1 MLFKKYIIAII
12 ITIAF
17 SPMELD
23 AQKWKKS
30 LKDISKKVTKEVV
43 KEIKP
48 LSVDFKVTKIDYNPI
63 KSLNKLTLTID
74 FDCENPNSLGLTF
87 NRMEFDLLVNDKLV
101 SKFYNE
107 KKIRVPK
114 KDKFSFQEKAEIK
127 LLESGKTI
135 FDAMRKNKAVYTIV
149 GKYFIDS
156 SLGTFTF
163 QVKLIEKEV
172 NKSLESNSAKPK
184 SVK

>member
-1 MLFKKYIIAII
+1 MLYNKYIIALI
-12 ITIAF
+12 ITIVF
-17 SPMELD
+17 SPIELD

-30 LKDISKKVTKEVV
+30 LKDIKKEIVKEIA

-48 LSVDFKVTKIDYNPI
+48 LTVDFKVSKVGYNPF
-63 KSLNKLTLTID
+63 KSINKLTLTID
-74 FDCENPNSLGLTF
+74 FECENPNALSVTF
-87 NRMEFDLLVNDKLV
+87 NRMEFDLLVNDQLV

-184 SVK
+184 TVK